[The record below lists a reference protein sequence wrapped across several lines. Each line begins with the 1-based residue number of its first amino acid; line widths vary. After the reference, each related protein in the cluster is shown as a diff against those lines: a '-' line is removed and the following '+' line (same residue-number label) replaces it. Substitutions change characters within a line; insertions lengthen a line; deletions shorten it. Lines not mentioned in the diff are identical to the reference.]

1 MVTIRAAT
9 LAQHQMIKSSALR
22 TQSNMNELQVQ
33 VASGKKTQTFSGI
46 AEDATRLVNLKSEL
60 AQAEQFLQNITITEK
75 RLDLMA
81 LALDQIED
89 IARKA
94 RTDIA
99 TAFNGSQADDVK
111 LASLMQF
118 NLDQVV
124 EILNIED
131 DSRFLFAGG
140 EVNKRPVDLNNGV
153 YTTPVITAAPAP
165 TFDQATDIG
174 YYEGDST
181 IQSTRID
188 DNFNVSYGVVATETA
203 FEKLI
208 RTLDNVSNVTF
219 TDPITDNERTFL
231 TAALAELTEL
241 IDNNGVDNTLA
252 DLRADIGLDQN
263 ALDSLKGKH
272 TDFLKFAQ
280 DSIAKIE
287 NIDVA
292 EAVTAL
298 HFEQIQLEASFT
310 TIARLQTLSLSNF
323 LR

>member
-153 YTTPVITAAPAP
+153 YTTPVITASPAP
-165 TFDQATDIG
+165 TFDQTVDIG

-231 TAALAELTEL
+231 TAALAELTEV